1 MDSTTAPFAPDELSA
16 RSARLVRR
24 AQQLPPA
31 GARPVTVSGRVA
43 GWILPR
49 AVTAIRGLPGVDIE
63 DEAVHLKAATAQRQN
78 LNAVLASVAAV
89 LQAAGCI
96 RAWRGELLDVVAEGR
111 CLGHIERG
119 AMRPLGLLTR
129 AVHLNA
135 WAPDGRLW
143 VARRSFDKPTDPGL
157 WDTLSG
163 GLVAAGEDPDTALL
177 RECHEEAGLP
187 AVALRAHEPL
197 RTLVRLHRR
206 MPEGYLVET
215 VMLSDCVLDA
225 GTAPRNLDGE
235 VQEFRCVDAAE
246 LDSMLASGAFTLAA
260 ELAILDSLH
269 RKRPGVPG
277 GQHAAA

>member
-16 RSARLVRR
+16 RCARLVRR

-31 GARPVTVSGRVA
+31 GARPVTVAGRVA

-49 AVTAIRGLPGVDIE
+49 AVAAVAGLPGVDVE
-63 DEAVHLKAATAQRQN
+63 DEAVHLKAAARQQS
-78 LNAVLASVAAV
+78 LNGVLASVADA
-89 LQAAGCI
+89 LRAAGCI
-96 RAWRGELLDVVAEGR
+96 HAWRDELLDVIAEGR
-111 CLGHIERG
+111 CLGRMERG

-135 WAPDGRLW
+135 WTPDDRLW
-143 VARRSFDKPTDPGL
+143 VARRSFDKPTDPGR

-163 GLVAAGEDPDTALL
+163 GLVAAGEDPDAALL

-187 AVALRAHEPL
+187 AGALRGHDPL

-215 VMLSDCVLDA
+215 LMLSDCVLDA
-225 GTAPRNLDGE
+225 GTVPRNLDGE
-235 VQEFRCVDAAE
+235 VQEFRCVGAAE
-246 LDSMLASGAFTLAA
+246 LGTMLSDGAFTLAA
-260 ELAILDSLH
+260 ELAILDSL
-269 RKRPGVPG
+269 RRRRPGAAG
-277 GQHAAA
+277 TQSAAA